1 MKASRLSVCVLCEYV
16 GGCRA
21 SGERD
26 NYEEWENGA
35 YVLENRKRC
44 PLKGLLITQY

>member
-1 MKASRLSVCVLCEYV
+1 MCVSMSVC
-16 GGCRA
+16 GWMCRA

-35 YVLENRKRC
+35 FVLENRKRC
-44 PLKGLLITQY
+44 PLKGLLITQPY